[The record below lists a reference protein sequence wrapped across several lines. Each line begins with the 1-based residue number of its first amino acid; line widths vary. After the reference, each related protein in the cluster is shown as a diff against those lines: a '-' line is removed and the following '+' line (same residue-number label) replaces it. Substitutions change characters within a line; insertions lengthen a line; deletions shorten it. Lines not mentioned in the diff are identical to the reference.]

1 MRFLLVVVLVVF
13 GFISLSSGETAKE
26 AHDKSVDCA
35 KKCVRHPSTLRCELQ
50 CEQEHQ
56 KKNPKHPNS
65 RERNL
70 KQKASQKTSQN
81 TSKKEKESKE
91 PKKIHPKILQKERT
105 IKGRRVFL
113 IRKH

>member
-1 MRFLLVVVLVVF
+1 MRFLFLVVVVF
-13 GFISLSSGETAKE
+13 GLISLSFGETAKE

-35 KKCVRHPSTLRCELQ
+35 KKCARHPSTLRCELQ

-65 RERNL
+65 RERNP
-70 KQKASQKTSQN
+70 KQKAQKTQN
-81 TSKKEKESKE
+81 TPKKENLKESK
-91 PKKIHPKILQKERT
+91 KVHPKILSRERT

-113 IRKH
+113 IRKQ

>member
-1 MRFLLVVVLVVF
+1 MRFLVVVVVF
-13 GFISLSSGETAKE
+13 GLISLSSGETAKE

-35 KKCVRHPSTLRCELQ
+35 KKCARHPSTLRCELQ

-65 RERNL
+65 RERSS
-70 KQKASQKTSQN
+70 KQKAQKTQN
-81 TSKKEKESKE
+81 TPKKETKESKE
-91 PKKIHPKILQKERT
+91 TKKVHPKILQKERT